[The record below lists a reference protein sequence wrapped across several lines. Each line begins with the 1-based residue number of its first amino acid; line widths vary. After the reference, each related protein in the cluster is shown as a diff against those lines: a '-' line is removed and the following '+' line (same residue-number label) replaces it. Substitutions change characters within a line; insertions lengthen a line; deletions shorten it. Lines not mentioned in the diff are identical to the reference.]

1 MNELTPRQIVAELDK
16 HIIGQRAAKKAVSIA
31 LRNRYR
37 RRQLPQE
44 MRDEIVPK
52 NILMIGPTGVGKT
65 EIARRLATLAK
76 APFVKVEATKFTE
89 VGYVGR
95 DVDSIIRDLVQ
106 SAIRMVEAE
115 KLEEVKEK
123 AKLSAIDRI
132 VDIMQP
138 SATLQT
144 RFAQNSTPN
153 PEALAEMIQKL
164 FHESPQSGAPNLPV
178 TPPAPPVA
186 PPPIDTEAE
195 KKRIE
200 QTERVRA
207 KLREQILSGNRDNDT
222 IQIETEDNSAPSFL
236 HVLGSQPGM
245 SDESA
250 SDLQG
255 ALGAFMP
262 KRHKKRTL
270 TVREAIDLLAD
281 EEARSMID
289 RDRVTKEAIERA
301 EQTGIV
307 FIDEMDKVAG
317 ASSSSGSGNGPD
329 VSREG
334 VQRDLLPI
342 IEGSTVPTKYG
353 PVCTDYILFI
363 AAGAF
368 HKSKPSDLIPE
379 LQGRL
384 PIRVELDSLKADDF
398 KRILIEPKGAL
409 TKQYEALLSVEGVT
423 VQFTDDGIEEIAQI
437 AALANEQMENI
448 GARRLHTIMERL
460 LDDVSFESPAD
471 SPFTVVVNAGY
482 VKTKL
487 DNIVK
492 NEDLSRYIL

>member
-1 MNELTPRQIVAELDK
+1 
-16 HIIGQRAAKKAVSIA
+16 
-31 LRNRYR
+31 
-37 RRQLPQE
+37 
-44 MRDEIVPK
+44 
-52 NILMIGPTGVGKT
+52 
-65 EIARRLATLAK
+65 
-76 APFVKVEATKFTE
+76 
-89 VGYVGR
+89 
-95 DVDSIIRDLVQ
+95 
-106 SAIRMVEAE
+106 
-115 KLEEVKEK
+115 
-123 AKLSAIDRI
+123 
-132 VDIMQP
+132 
-138 SATLQT
+138 
-144 RFAQNSTPN
+144 
-153 PEALAEMIQKL
+153 
-164 FHESPQSGAPNLPV
+164 
-178 TPPAPPVA
+178 
-186 PPPIDTEAE
+186 
-195 KKRIE
+195 
-200 QTERVRA
+200 
-207 KLREQILSGNRDNDT
+207 
-222 IQIETEDNSAPSFL
+222 
-236 HVLGSQPGM
+236 
-245 SDESA
+245 
-250 SDLQG
+250 
-255 ALGAFMP
+255 MP